1 MFAKLRRGIPS
12 VVVLSVTLAVLLPV
26 PPAAADPAADGVF
39 SGGASQA
46 FESAETITLITGDV
60 VTVASVDDR
69 LTYTIDPAPGRRDI
83 SYREERGPGAD
94 GTEHVSLIPFDA
106 EALIYAGKLDARLFD
121 LTELAAAGYT
131 DAETDA
137 LPLLVSYDKPGAT
150 RRTLAGGS
158 HVTHS
163 LESINA
169 VALAQDKSRAG
180 GLWDALVADETASTL
195 DFGSDVSKVWLNGRM
210 EVRDD
215 VSVPQIGAP
224 DAWAAGYDG
233 TGTTVAVLDTGYDQT
248 HPDLAGRVADAKD
261 FTGSPNGTKDMHGH
275 GTHVA
280 TTVAGD
286 AAASDGKYV
295 GVAPGATVIVGKVLG
310 DSGSGTQA
318 SVIDGM
324 EWAAGKG
331 ADIISMSLG
340 GYASNGTDPESLALN
355 ALTEQTGA
363 LFVVAAGN
371 AGAAETVGSPGSADA
386 ALTVGAVDSANALA
400 SFSSR
405 GPRVFDG
412 AIKPDITGPGVA
424 VTAGRSSTGSA
435 GTPVNQYYTKMS
447 GTSMATPHV
456 AGAAAILKQLHPNWT
471 ARQLKPFLTS
481 TATPG
486 GYTVF
491 QQGTGRVDLTRGTTQ
506 SAYASPA
513 SISTYLEYP
522 AKESVTKTVTYHN
535 DGDSDLNLTLSLTAK
550 NIATG
555 TATGLFSLDRTTV
568 VVPAHGTADVALTM
582 DPSADDFGLYGGV
595 VTAVD
600 GDTRILTAVGAYKE
614 VETYTV
620 HFPITAKNG
629 DAVSYGSTA
638 MSRPLNLATGKR
650 HTIGI
655 DYEAGQLYARLPKG
669 TYSFE
674 GYTYYPTDE
683 EGTRNVGY
691 TLKPSVVV
699 DDDTDVAFDQ
709 SETTPVSIKVD
720 QAEAYDAYQTFY
732 ALQTLNGTVYGGG
745 VHLSGILGTRNN
757 LTATPTPAV
766 TDRPYE
772 VFYRTNKIDPLA
784 DPYLDEPAAGRYA
797 YNLIHSF
804 GNRVPTTAT
813 LRQRNRDLA
822 AVRENYHAPATVD
835 GASGRQS
842 DFPSFGGYSF
852 PTLPHVVPY
861 GDDVVHYYSTEPGT
875 SWSSQVTY
883 HDGGGAQLALESA
896 PFTERAKG
904 RSRVDWFGSPQTSA
918 AYAGRAA
925 GADKLTVAYAPF
937 SSFTA
942 AHMGTSTATRSLTL
956 ARDGV
961 TLGTSSGTA
970 ASFTVPASAGTYTLT
985 GTATRQAAWTDLATG
1000 VHTQWTF
1007 HSAQAATAAYAPLYT
1022 VRADAHTDLTGR
1034 VRGPSA
1040 TVDVTLDP
1048 GYATG
1053 EKIRKVTAQV
1063 SFDDGATWA
1072 KAPLVRIPAGW
1083 RAHIP
1088 RPRGSGH
1095 ASLKITGVDTSGN
1108 SVEQT
1113 TIRAFAFG

>member
-1 MFAKLRRGIPS
+1 MFAKLRRGLPS
-12 VVVLSVTLAVLLPV
+12 VVVLSVALATLLPAPSATAGPV
-26 PPAAADPAADGVF
+26 ADGVF

-46 FESAETITLITGDV
+46 FDSAETITLITGDV
-60 VTVASVDDR
+60 VTVANVDGR
-69 LTYTIDPAPGRRDI
+69 LTYTIDPAPGRRGI
-83 SYREERGPGAD
+83 GYREERGPGAD

-106 EALIYAGKLDARLFD
+106 EALVYAGKLDARLFD

-131 DAETDA
+131 DADTDA
-137 LPLLVSYDKPGAT
+137 LPLLVGYDEPGAT
-150 RRTLAGGS
+150 HRTLAGGS
-158 HVTHS
+158 HVTHT
-163 LESINA
+163 LESIDA
-169 VALAQDKSRAG
+169 VALDQDKSSAG
-180 GLWDALVADETASTL
+180 ALWDTLVTDETASTL
-195 DFGSDVSKVWLNGRM
+195 DLGSHVSKVWLNGRM

-280 TTVAGD
+280 TTIAGD

-318 SVIDGM
+318 GVIDGM
-324 EWAAGKG
+324 EWAAGEG

-340 GYASNGTDPESLALN
+340 GYASDGTDPESLALN

-371 AGAAETVGSPGSADA
+371 AGAAETIGSPGSADA

-412 AIKPDITGPGVA
+412 AVKPDLTGPGVA

-435 GTPVNQYYTKMS
+435 GTPVNQYYTRMS

-456 AGAAAILKQLHPNWT
+456 AGAAAILKQLHPDWT

-481 TATPG
+481 TAVPG
-486 GYTVF
+486 AYTVF
-491 QQGTGRVDLTRGTTQ
+491 QQGTGRVDLTRGVTQ

-522 AKESVTKTVTYHN
+522 ADKSVTKTVTYHN
-535 DGDSDLNLTLSLTAK
+535 DGDSDLNLTLSLAAR
-550 NIATG
+550 NNATG
-555 TATGLFSLDRTTV
+555 AATGLFSLDRTAV
-568 VVPAHGTADVALTM
+568 VVPAHGTADVTLTM
-582 DPSADDFGLYGGV
+582 DPSADDFGVYGGV
-595 VTAVD
+595 ITAVD

-614 VETYTV
+614 VETHTV

-629 DAVSYGSTA
+629 DAVSYGSVS
-638 MSRPLNLATGKR
+638 MSRPLNLTTGKR

-655 DYEAGQLYARLPKG
+655 DYKAGELYARLPKG

-674 GYTYYPTDE
+674 GYAYYPTDE
-683 EGTRNVGY
+683 ENTRDVGY

-699 DDDTDVAFDQ
+699 DDDIDVAFDQ

-720 QAEAYDAYQTFY
+720 RAEAYDAYQTFY
-732 ALQTLNGTVYGGG
+732 ALQTVNGTVYGGG
-745 VHLSGILGTRNN
+745 VHLTGIRGTRNH

-766 TDRPYE
+766 TDRRYE

-784 DPYLDEPAAGRYA
+784 DPYLDEPVAGRYA

-804 GNRVPTTAT
+804 GNRVPAKAT
-813 LRQRNRDLA
+813 LRRHNRDLA
-822 AVRENYHAPATVD
+822 AVRENYHAPATPD
-835 GASGRQS
+835 GAFGRQS
-842 DFPSFGGYSF
+842 DYPRFGGYSF

-875 SWSSQVTY
+875 SWASQVSY
-883 HDGGGAQLALESA
+883 YDGAGAQLAYEST
-896 PFTERAKG
+896 PFIERAKG
-904 RSRVDWFGSPQTSA
+904 KSEVDWFGSPQTSA
-918 AYAGRAA
+918 AYASRAA
-925 GADKLTVAYAPF
+925 GTDRLTVAYAPF

-942 AHMGTSTATRSLTL
+942 GHMGTSTASRSLTL

-961 TLGTSSGTA
+961 TLGTSSGTS

-1000 VHTQWTF
+1000 VHTRWTF

-1040 TVDVTLDP
+1040 TVDITLDP

-1053 EKIRKVTAQV
+1053 EKITTVTAQV

-1072 KAPLVRIPAGW
+1072 KAPLAHIAAGW
-1083 RAHIP
+1083 RAHVP
-1088 RPRGSGH
+1088 RPRGEGH